1 MKKIL
6 SLILALTLL
15 LGAVMTLASCGEPK
29 NEGAEISV
37 YLGDPIY
44 DFDPSDYYVDSNAE
58 QVMSLLYEPLFTL
71 DEKGDFKYAAAKS
84 YKVNEEEREISITL
98 RESYW
103 SDGARVKADDFL
115 YAWRDLLL
123 EPTKANPAAALL
135 YDIENAVEVKQGT
148 LSNSELGVE
157 ANLYDLKITYREGA
171 DYKQLLKNLASTA
184 ASPVRQSAVT
194 SAPAYWSKQSNSI
207 ITNGP
212 FIISSVDY
220 EAGELRLERNLGYH
234 QNPNVTDYDNIVIP
248 HSLVSFFTIDG
259 YHVQCSYSDI
269 EEKTVFYMGNASI
282 VDRKENSANATA
294 SDVLSTYTYVFN
306 TENPLFA
313 IPEIRRALSISI
325 DRASI
330 ASEIV
335 FGKAATGLLSPMANN
350 GVEQLLLETEA
361 QMNEARA
368 LVASV
373 DLTDI
378 DTSFSIT
385 VNNDEVSRKIADY
398 VKSRW
403 TELGFDVTVRYA
415 TYVKTSQIDFS
426 TGAELEI
433 YDSELQYLVKEASYG
448 NRDFDV
454 IAVDWQLYSADS
466 FVALAAF
473 TSDMN
478 GNGAIFKDATT
489 TYRTNISGWTN
500 AKYDEYIKAAYEAE
514 DADTRNENL
523 KKAEALL
530 IEEAPIAPI
539 VFNQSFYFASDEI
552 SGIKVDGLGHFVCTN
567 MTQENYESYLPKE
580 D

>member
-6 SLILALTLL
+6 SLILALTLI
-15 LGAVMTLASCGEPK
+15 LGTVMTLASCGAPE
-29 NEGAEISV
+29 NDGAQISV

-71 DEKGDFKYAAAKS
+71 NEKGEFKYAAAKS
-84 YKVNEEEREISITL
+84 YKVNEKDRQITITL

-103 SDGARVKADDFL
+103 SDGARVVAADFL

-135 YDIENAVEVKQGT
+135 YDIENALEIKQGT

-157 ANLYDLKITYREGA
+157 ANLYDIKITYREGA
-171 DYKQLLKNLASTA
+171 DYNQLLKNLAATA
-184 ASPVRQSAVT
+184 TSPVRQSAVNM
-194 SAPAYWSKQSNSI
+194 APTYWSKQSNSI

-212 FIISSVDY
+212 FIISSLDY
-220 EAGELRLERNLGYH
+220 EEGELRLERNVGYH

-248 HSLVSFFTIDG
+248 HALVTFFTVDG
-259 YHVQCSYSDI
+259 YHVECSYSDI
-269 EEKTVFYMGNASI
+269 EEKTVFYMGDASI
-282 VDRKENSANATA
+282 VDRKDNAANAVA
-294 SDVLSTYTYVFN
+294 ADVFSTYTYVFN
-306 TENPLFA
+306 TEKPLFA

-325 DRASI
+325 DRAAI

-335 FGKAATGLLSPMANN
+335 FGKAATGLLSSKANK
-350 GVEQLLLETEA
+350 GVEQLLLETESKMA
-361 QMNEARA
+361 QARE

-403 TELGFDVTVRYA
+403 TELGFDVSVEYA
-415 TYVKTSQIDFS
+415 SYVKTSQLDFTTS
-426 TGAELEI
+426 AELEI
-433 YDSELQYLVKEASYG
+433 YDSEIQYLVKEASYG
-448 NRDFDV
+448 NREFDV
-454 IAVDWQLYSADS
+454 IAVDWQLYSADP

-473 TSDMN
+473 TSNMN
-478 GNGAIFKDATT
+478 GNGAVFKDATT

-500 AKYDEYIKAAYEAE
+500 AKYDGYIKAAYEAD
-514 DADTRNENL
+514 DASERNENL

-539 VFNQSFYFASDEI
+539 VFNQNFYFASAEI
-552 SGIKVDGLGHFVCTN
+552 SEIKVDGSGHFVYTN
-567 MTQENYESYLPKE
+567 MKQENYESYLPKE